1 MRIIAGSAGGI
12 PLSVPRTGGVRP
24 TMDQVRGA
32 IFSSLAERV
41 EGARVL
47 DLFAGAGGLGIEA
60 LSRGAKTVIFVEH
73 YRPAVD
79 CIRKNLEK
87 ARLSGGQVVCLD
99 ALAYLDR
106 LSKEGAPEPF
116 DLIFADPPY
125 TTTEQPVDFCAKL
138 LASPGL
144 GVALAADGLFVLEKS
159 PRHALAPPDPGAWEI
174 VRQKRYGSTEVL
186 FLTGRK
192 PGMP

>member
-12 PLSVPRTGGVRP
+12 PLAAPRSGDVRP

-60 LSRGAKTVIFVEH
+60 LSRGAKAVTFVEH
-73 YRPAVD
+73 YRPAAD

-87 ARLSGGQVVCLD
+87 ARLTGGQVLCLD
-99 ALAYLDR
+99 TLAYLDR
-106 LSKEGAPEPF
+106 LAKDGAAEPF

-125 TTTEQPVDFCAKL
+125 TTASQPVDFCAKM

-144 GVALAADGLFVLEKS
+144 ASALAPDGLFVLEKS
-159 PRHALAPPDPGAWEI
+159 PRHALAPPDSGIWEI
-174 VRQKRYGSTEVL
+174 LRQKRYGSTEVL
-186 FLTGRK
+186 FIARLK
-192 PGMP
+192 PAAP